1 MTAGSVGI
9 GNPANPIKAGYAE
22 GPREETSLLAFA
34 SILLVHRR
42 LIAACTLA
50 GTLVFGAI
58 AATTADLYVS
68 NASFIV
74 KGTRAP
80 VQIPGGAAAL
90 GVTLSAYMEF
100 SQSVAFYADLSRA
113 MNILRIVAAKDYVTE
128 NSAGKRVP
136 LPEAMGIRTKNRN
149 EAIEEAA
156 DQLSRDVSYAIG
168 NRTGVV
174 KLAVRG
180 RDPVLAQQIDANIL
194 AELDKWSKQ
203 QGHEQAILERKFME
217 QLVADARVKL
227 AQAEQAEKSFLELNR
242 LGATSPELR
251 IQYERLTRDV
261 QMRQE
266 IYTSLAQTLEQAR
279 IEEVRSPTVINV
291 IENADLPVEP
301 QRREALRV
309 TFTGLAVG
317 LLVGMVL
324 AVLRQRVAEKQLTQI
339 DQV

>member
-1 MTAGSVGI
+1 MTAGGV
-9 GNPANPIKAGYAE
+9 AVRAGYTE

-34 SILLVHRR
+34 SILLANRR
-42 LIAACTLA
+42 TIAACTLA
-50 GTLVFGAI
+50 GTLIMGAI

-68 NASFIV
+68 HASFVV
-74 KGTRAP
+74 KNSRTP

-113 MNILRIVAAKDYVTE
+113 MNILRVVAAKDYITE
-128 NSAGKRVP
+128 NSDGKRVS
-136 LPEAMGIRTKNRN
+136 LPEAMGIRTKNRA

-156 DQLSRDVSYAIG
+156 DRLSKDVQYTIG
-168 NRTGVV
+168 TRTGVV
-174 KLAVRG
+174 KLSVQS
-180 RDPVLAQQIDANIL
+180 RDPLLAQQIDANIM

-203 QGHEQAILERKFME
+203 QGHDQAILERKFME
-217 QLVADARVKL
+217 QLVADSKAKL
-227 AQAEQAEKSFLELNR
+227 SQAEAAERNFLEVNR
-242 LGATSPELR
+242 LGTTSPELR
-251 IQYERLTRDV
+251 FEYARLTRDV
-261 QMRQE
+261 LMRQE

-279 IEEVRSPTVINV
+279 IEEVRTPEVINV

-309 TFTGLAVG
+309 TFTGLAAG

-324 AVLRQRVAEKQLTQI
+324 AMLRQRAAEK
-339 DQV
+339 VAA